1 MRPVG
6 STTMTL
12 SGQGITVSL
21 PAGWEGRIGLPA
33 RVDGL
38 AGAGDRPYG
47 ARRHRGRRGSSGGN
61 TGGAPTGGPSPG
73 GSTPDGRA
81 MPVTH
86 LATFALPADRGDF
99 GSGAVDVMRPDDVL
113 IALVE
118 YGPECV
124 DTPLFARAAVPSPEP
139 NQFRPES
146 LQRLI
151 PGQVGYQR
159 FFTDG
164 GSRVLPVRRAR
175 LGANAGRLTTATR
188 SVLSTVRIAPS

>member
-1 MRPVG
+1 MTPVG
-6 STTMTL
+6 SGTITL
-12 SGQGITVSL
+12 SGGGITVSL
-21 PAGWEGRIGLPA
+21 PTGWEGRIGLPA
-33 RVDGL
+33 ATTVASPAGQRTAQ
-38 AGAGDRPYG
+38 AGATVAGVE
-47 ARRHRGRRGSSGGN
+47 
-61 TGGAPTGGPSPG
+61 
-73 GSTPDGRA
+73 PDGAAQVGSA

-86 LATFALPADRGDF
+86 LATFSLPADRGDF

-124 DTPLFARAAVPSPEP
+124 DTALFARGRVPSPEP

-159 FFTDG
+159 FFTDAG
-164 GSRVLPVRRAR
+164 RAFCLYVVLGS
-175 LGANAGRLTTATR
+175 GANAGRLTPAVR